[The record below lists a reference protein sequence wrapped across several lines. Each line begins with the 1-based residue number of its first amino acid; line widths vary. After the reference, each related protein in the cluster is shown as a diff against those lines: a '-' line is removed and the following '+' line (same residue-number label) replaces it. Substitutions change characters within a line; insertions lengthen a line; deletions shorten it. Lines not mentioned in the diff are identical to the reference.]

1 MTRDETIAL
10 LRRHADDIR
19 GFAVTGLYL
28 FGSTARGEAGPASD
42 VDLFIDYDEEEFDFV
57 RLIRLQEY
65 LSDLLGR
72 KVDLMTRRG
81 LHPLIRDDVVAEA
94 VAVFQ

>member
-1 MTRDETIAL
+1 MTRDETITL

-42 VDLFIDYDEEEFDFV
+42 VDLFIDYDSEEYDFV
-57 RLIRLQEY
+57 KLFGVERYIA
-65 LSDLLGR
+65 DLLGPR
-72 KVDLMTRRG
+72 STC
-81 LHPLIRDDVVAEA
+81 
-94 VAVFQ
+94 

>member
-1 MTRDETIAL
+1 MTRDETIDL

-42 VDLFIDYDEEEFDFV
+42 VDVFIDYDEEEFDFV
-57 RLIRLQEY
+57 KLFGVERYIAG
-65 LSDLLGR
+65 LLGR
-72 KVDLMTRRG
+72 PVDLLTRAG
-81 LHPLIRDDVVAEA
+81 LHPYIRADVEAEA
-94 VAVFQ
+94 VRVF

>member
-1 MTRDETIAL
+1 MTRDETIDL

-57 RLIRLQEY
+57 KLFGVERYIAG
-65 LSDLLGR
+65 LLGR
-72 KVDLMTRRG
+72 PVDLLTRAG
-81 LHPLIRDDVVAEA
+81 LHPYIRADVEAEA
-94 VAVFQ
+94 VRVF

>member
-1 MTRDETIAL
+1 MTRDETITL

-42 VDLFIDYDEEEFDFV
+42 VDLFIDYDSEEYDFV
-57 RLIRLQEY
+57 KLFGVERYIA
-65 LSDLLGR
+65 DLLSPR
-72 KVDLMTRRG
+72 STC
-81 LHPLIRDDVVAEA
+81 
-94 VAVFQ
+94 